1 MSFTVVR
8 DPIDAAAIERAV
20 RTDSCGA
27 VATFAGI
34 VRRCSDD
41 GLPVTGLSYQA
52 HEAMAIDEFERIA
65 AEARERFG
73 PCEISI
79 AHRIGDLRVGE
90 TAVVVA
96 VAAPHRANAF
106 DACRYAI
113 DELKRRAPIWKR
125 EHYAHGASVWKS
137 NACDDAVPS

>member
-1 MSFTVVR
+1 MSFSIVR
-8 DPIDAAAIERAV
+8 DPIDAAAMERAV
-20 RTDSCGA
+20 RSDACGA

-34 VRRCSDD
+34 VRDRSDD
-41 GLPVTGLSYQA
+41 GLPVTGLSYEA
-52 HEAMAIDEFERIA
+52 HESMAIAEFERIA
-65 AEARERFG
+65 VEARERFG

-79 AHRIGDLRVGE
+79 AHRIGDLCVGE

-96 VAAPHRANAF
+96 VAAPHRAHAF

-125 EHYAHGASVWKS
+125 EHYARGASVWKD
-137 NACDDAVPS
+137 NACDDAVHS